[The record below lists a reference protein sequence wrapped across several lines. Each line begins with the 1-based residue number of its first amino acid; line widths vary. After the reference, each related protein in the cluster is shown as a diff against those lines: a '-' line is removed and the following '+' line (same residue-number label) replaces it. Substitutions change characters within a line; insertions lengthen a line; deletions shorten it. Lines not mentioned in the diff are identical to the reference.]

1 MLERLGRAVARWRY
15 LFLALWVV
23 VALAGGIF
31 GGGVFDRTEST
42 EGARGES
49 ARAHERLNQL
59 SPEGETVVAVIGGAD
74 FYTPALRDSA
84 TNVMQELRTVPGVHE
99 VRDAYTAGGL
109 IAADKQSSLAV
120 IELDPKLNDDD
131 DAALAVADQV
141 AAKLRT
147 IDAPEVLVGG
157 KVLAERSFAEQA
169 TKDAVRGEAIAFV
182 VLAVVLV
189 LFGGG
194 LLAGALPLLAALATI
209 TGSLL
214 ALTALASATSI
225 SEFAVNVVTLLG
237 LGLAVDYS
245 LLVIAR
251 FREERAAS
259 PDAPVPDLLAT
270 TIAGAGRAVLV
281 SGLAVAIALA
291 GLYVFAD
298 PLLSAMALGGALA
311 VATATLAGLTL
322 VPALIAVAH
331 HRIPAPGTRTWV
343 WRRKRRATSGLLAR
357 LAAFAQHRP
366 APVALIVTAAL
377 LALSIPAFG
386 LQVADADARS
396 LPKDAQERQVLE
408 AVERDFTAGPV
419 DPIQVLIAAA
429 PTDPK
434 VTALIQ
440 RMQELPNAKDGML
453 RDDLPPSI
461 TGIEVDAAGPDSGER
476 AQQLVRAIRDLD
488 APIEVLVG
496 GAAAE
501 LVDAKDST
509 AQRLPLAL
517 LVVGL
522 PTVLLLFVLT
532 RSVLIAL
539 KAVVLNLLTLGA
551 ALGVVAVALPG
562 PLDIT
567 TPLLLF
573 MFLFGLSMDYEV
585 FLLARIKEEWDR
597 SRDSDQAVLIGI
609 SASGPVVT
617 AAAISICVVFGGFA
631 LGQLAEVR
639 EIGVG
644 MAVAILLD
652 VTVVRGLLL
661 PAAMTLFGRWNWWPG
676 DFWARSGRI
685 S

>member
-1 MLERLGRAVARWRY
+1 MLEWLGRAGARWR
-15 LFLALWVV
+15 LVILGVWAV
-23 VALAGGIF
+23 VALAGGVF
-31 GGGVFDRTEST
+31 GAGVFDRTESV
-42 EGARGES
+42 EAARGQS
-49 ARAHERLNQL
+49 ARLQERLDEL
-59 SPEGETVVAVIGGAD
+59 APDGETVVAVIGGED
-74 FYTPALRDSA
+74 FFTPALVKSA
-84 TNVMQELRTVPGVHE
+84 SDVMNELRTLPGVHE

-109 IAADKQSSLAV
+109 IAGDKRSSLAV
-120 IELDPKLNDDD
+120 IELDPKLDD
-131 DAALAVADQV
+131 DAALVVADRV

-157 KVLAERSFAEQA
+157 KLLAERTFAEQA
-169 TKDAVRGEAIAFV
+169 TRDAVRGEAIAFV

-194 LLAGALPLLAALATI
+194 LLAGAIPLLAALATI

-214 ALTALASATSI
+214 ALDALARVMAI

-251 FREERAAS
+251 FREERAAT
-259 PDAPVPDLLAT
+259 PHAPVSDVLGR

-298 PLLSAMALGGALA
+298 PLLSAMALGGVLA
-311 VATATLAGLTL
+311 VGTATIAGLTL
-322 VPALIAVAH
+322 MPALIAVAH
-331 HRIPAPGTRTWV
+331 HRIPSPGTRTWV
-343 WRRKRRATSGLLAR
+343 WRRDRPSAPGLLAR
-357 LAAFAQHRP
+357 LAAFAQRRP
-366 APVALIVTAAL
+366 AAVALTVIAAL
-377 LALSIPAFG
+377 LALSIPALG

-396 LPKDAQERQVLE
+396 LPADAQERRVLE

-429 PTDPK
+429 QTDPA
-434 VTALIQ
+434 VTGLIDKM
-440 RMQELPNAKDGML
+440 RRLPNAKDGML
-453 RDDLPPSI
+453 RDDLPPSV

-476 AQQLVRAIRDLD
+476 AQQLVRAIRGLD
-488 APIEVLVG
+488 SPVQVLVG

-522 PTVLLLFVLT
+522 PTALLLFALT

-539 KAVVLNLLTLGA
+539 KAIVLNLLTLGA
-551 ALGVVAVALPG
+551 ALGVVAFLLPG

-597 SRDSDQAVLIGI
+597 CGDNDRAVLNGI
-609 SASGPVVT
+609 TASGPVVT
-617 AAAISICVVFGGFA
+617 AAAISIGVVFGGFA
-631 LGQLAEVR
+631 LGELAEVR

-644 MAVAILLD
+644 MTVAILLD

-661 PAAMTLFGRWNWWPG
+661 PATMTLFGRWNWWPG
-676 DFWARSGRI
+676 DFWDRSRRM